1 MKARTNIDGALSPT
15 PAITRPR
22 VAARLYAGAT
32 ADNPMTT
39 LPTKPIA
46 LACRPFPLRPGL
58 HARDS
63 HAQEYTYLLRLQ
75 QDFG

>member
-1 MKARTNIDGALSPT
+1 M
-15 PAITRPR
+15 
-22 VAARLYAGAT
+22 AARLYAGAT

-46 LACRPFPLRPGL
+46 LACRPFPLYGRGVTCSG
-58 HARDS
+58 DS